1 MINDKKKSKISK
13 CLTIENKGEVYR
25 YLFVLDRVLSIKF
38 YKFWIWN
45 FKNKIV
51 FIFFTKKYFYLNFF
65 KFLI

>member
-38 YKFWIWN
+38 YKFWI
-45 FKNKIV
+45 
-51 FIFFTKKYFYLNFF
+51 
-65 KFLI
+65 